1 MQPERNPERL
11 AKHAQLKGCII
22 RTTSFLIVL
31 FMPPRIKTIL
41 CFGNSLTAGYG
52 LASSQAYPALI
63 QNRITAQRLPYQV
76 INGGVNGD
84 TSARGVSRIDL
95 YLNQPIDVLLLELG
109 INDLARGILPTQT
122 AGNLQVIIDKVRDRN
137 PKCSLVLA
145 GMEISNLM
153 IPKDILAFLSDPLI
167 MAFRNLFG
175 EVASRNNMA
184 YIPFLLKGV
193 AGVPRL
199 NLPDRVHPNAEGHK
213 ILAETVWDVLS
224 AVL

>member
-1 MQPERNPERL
+1 
-11 AKHAQLKGCII
+11 
-22 RTTSFLIVL
+22 
-31 FMPPRIKTIL
+31 MPPRIKTIL